1 MALWPLIYKNLLLV
15 RREPCSFIS
24 VRLACS
30 LLLILSH
37 SPAHPISL
45 FHLVREHLFRSC
57 SLWPVAV
64 QTIIFCLVVCL
75 LLLIIGWLVRVSTL
89 QSDRGTASGLALTTW
104 LGGQPPAYFENGKP
118 VWTDEQILTQ
128 ADAFNFVLSTQA
140 TTGLINARLGLR
152 LVYTSASSTE
162 VQDALFD
169 YAFKV
174 CNCAQRAYRL
184 L

>member
-24 VRLACS
+24 VRLSSS
-30 LLLILSH
+30 LFLTHTLILSFFL
-37 SPAHPISL
+37 SL
-45 FHLVREHLFRSC
+45 GSRASVQERANC
-57 SLWPVAV
+57 SLWCVAV

-128 ADAFNFVLSTQA
+128 ADAFNFVLSTQT

-152 LVYTSASSTE
+152 LVYTSAASNE

-174 CNCAQRAYRL
+174 CNCAQCAYRL